1 MKSYNRYLNYSK
13 RYTLFLSFLVLL
25 LSFYSSNQWS
35 KLPIGNEYFWWVIQ
49 FAFIYILFNFKK
61 IYNRTPFK
69 YNLFYLNIFLI
80 WNIIGIVRG
89 VFVADNYWE
98 WKFLILTSFYLLLP
112 LIVYLTN
119 NIEILQIITKFW
131 FKYGLFIFIFFSYF
145 LYADGVGQFLM
156 PISFLLLFFPFLN
169 FKWKIIIFSFSL
181 YVIFFDFTARSNLI
195 KFIVPFLLGC
205 LFYFKTFLSNK
216 ILNIL
221 RLTFLLIPF
230 LFLFLAL
237 FNIFNIFTI
246 NTYFR
251 DQTIKTKTITGE
263 KSEESILVDTRTFL
277 YIEVFE
283 SAIRNDY
290 FLFGRTPAR
299 GNDSNA
305 FGEYNAEKL
314 KTRKYERFSNEVS
327 ILNIFTWL
335 GIVGVLFYFIIFFKA
350 SYLAIF
356 QSNNFFI
363 KIVGLN
369 ISFRWAYGFI
379 EDFSILSVG
388 NIFLWLMIG
397 MCFSETFRQLSNNQ
411 MKLWVLGIIETSN
424 KSRLFSKK
432 FINK

>member
-1 MKSYNRYLNYSK
+1 MKNKSISRTRILTSII
-13 RYTLFLSFLVLL
+13 SFFIIIF
-25 LSFYSSNQWS
+25 SFYSSNQWS
-35 KLPIGNEYFWWVIQ
+35 TLPIGNEYFWWVIQ
-49 FAFIYILFNFKK
+49 SVFIYILFQFKK
-61 IYNRTPFK
+61 IYTSSLIRN
-69 YNLFYLNIFLI
+69 NLFHVHIYII
-80 WNIIGIVRG
+80 WSIICIVRG
-89 VFVADNYWE
+89 VFEADNYWE
-98 WKFLILTSFYLLLP
+98 WKNLISTSFFLLLP
-112 LIVYLTN
+112 LIVYIPNHT
-119 NIEILQIITKFW
+119 ETVQIIFKNW
-131 FKYGLFIFIFFSYF
+131 VKYGLIIFIFFTPF
-145 LYADGVGQFLM
+145 LYADGVGQFLL

-169 FKWKIIIFSFSL
+169 FKWKIIIFILSL

-195 KFIVPFLLGC
+195 KFIVPFLMGS

-221 RLTFLLIPF
+221 RLIFLLFPF
-230 LFLFLAL
+230 LLLFLAL
-237 FNIFNIFTI
+237 FNIFNIFNI
-246 NTYFR
+246 NTYFK
-251 DQTIKTKTITGE
+251 DQTIKTKSITGE
-263 KSEESILVDTRTFL
+263 KGEESILADTRTFL

-283 SAIRNDY
+283 SAIKNDY

-335 GIVGVLFYFIIFFKA
+335 GVVGVLFYFIIFFKA

-356 QSNNFFI
+356 QSNNYLI

-379 EDFSILSVG
+379 EDFSVLSVG

-397 MCFSETFRQLSNNQ
+397 MCFSKSFRQLSNKQ
-411 MKLWVLGIIETSN
+411 MIFWVSGIFETTN
-424 KSRLFSKK
+424 NNRFLSKK
-432 FINK
+432 YHNLKF